1 MTNSR
6 GAQEKR
12 PVVTV
17 PAGRLHGTVDGDGTV
32 AAFRGIPY
40 AASPAGALRFAPPRP
55 HPGRDG
61 ERDAA
66 TAGPSVPQ
74 SPSRLAYLLGDR
86 VPDGDEDGCLNLNVW
101 TPVPAPADGAPPRPV
116 LLWFHGGSFTSG
128 SGGWDWYD
136 GACLAALGDMVVVTA
151 NYRLGAL
158 GWLHLPD
165 DGIAN
170 LGFLDQAA
178 ALRWVHETIGA
189 FGGDPSRVTVGGQS
203 AGAYSALALA
213 VDPATAGMVHQV
225 LAQSGPFGL
234 SPLDPDE
241 AGATARGLLR
251 LLDSP
256 GTPEHLRSLPVEA
269 LLDAATRLTEGTV
282 RPGEVA
288 PSLMPVLGAPG
299 YARSPLDAVRDGA
312 LGGRPLLIGTTT
324 DEMTAFGLRGA
335 AAGDRLFGTPSDEIA
350 RHSAAQGAETFVY
363 RFGRRPDP
371 DPMDLGATHCAD
383 LPFLFGTF
391 DAFAGAPV
399 LGPVTE
405 ADRALSRSF
414 AGAVAAFV
422 DGRAPWPAFDADRQH
437 VRAF

>member
-1 MTNSR
+1 MTSSG
-6 GAQEKR
+6 GAAQGIE

-17 PAGRLHGTVDGDGTV
+17 PAGRLRGVADGTV

-40 AASPAGALRFAPPRP
+40 AASPTGALRFAPPRP
-55 HPGRDG
+55 HPGWGG

-66 TAGPSVPQ
+66 VAGPSVPQ
-74 SPSRLAYLLGDR
+74 GPSRLTSLLGAR
-86 VPDGDEDGCLNLNVW
+86 VPDWDEDGCLNLNVW
-101 TPVPAPADGAPPRPV
+101 TPLPALAAGAAPRPV

-136 GACLAALGDMVVVTA
+136 GARLAALGDMVVVTA

-158 GWLHLPD
+158 GWLYLPQ
-165 DGIAN
+165 DGIAD
-170 LGFLDQAA
+170 LGSLDQAA
-178 ALRWVHETIGA
+178 ALRWVHAAIGA

-213 VDPATAGMVHQV
+213 VDPATSGMVHQV
-225 LAQSGPFGL
+225 LAQSGPFGME
-234 SPLDPDE
+234 PQDPDAA
-241 AGATARGLLR
+241 AGAARELLR

-256 GTPEHLRSLPVEA
+256 GGPERLHAVPVEA
-269 LLDAATRLTEGTV
+269 LLDASARLTARAA

-288 PSLMPVLGAPG
+288 PPLMPVLGAAG
-299 YARSPLDAVRDGA
+299 YPRSPLGAVKDGA
-312 LGGRPLLIGTTT
+312 LGGRPLLIGATT
-324 DEMTAFGLRGA
+324 DEATAFGLPGA
-335 AAGDRLFGTPSDEIA
+335 AASRMFGGAADEIA

-371 DPMDLGATHCAD
+371 DPTGLGATHCAD

-391 DAFAGAPV
+391 DAFAGARM
-399 LGPVTE
+399 LGEVTE
-405 ADRALSRSF
+405 ADRALSRSY

-422 DGRAPWPAFDADRQH
+422 NGRAPWPAFGAEGWH
-437 VRAF
+437 VRDFA